1 MGVLH
6 HVRAVGRHRIV
17 VLFAGVSGI
26 FGGRSALGA
35 EGVTQ
40 APTVTEAAPAV
51 ARRAFRLPVVGVGAD
66 VGLPD
71 GAMASLVLR
80 PLTPLRL
87 SLGVGSNSAAPGFR
101 AGVSL
106 LPFGAGPSITVEGGH
121 YLSGRPDGPL
131 KTVFGGVG
139 RFASYVGKVN
149 YTFAN
154 AHAGIDVGRKDFTIF
169 AHAGVSYIRATLRDV
184 VVPMEGN
191 TRSEGSVTTLTFRE
205 DPVLRM
211 FTPSV
216 KLGLVF
222 YLQ

>member
-17 VLFAGVSGI
+17 VLFAGISGI

-35 EGVTQ
+35 EDVTRE
-40 APTVTEAAPAV
+40 PTIARTAPAQSS
-51 ARRAFRLPVVGVGAD
+51 RHFRPSVVGVGAD

-80 PLTPLRL
+80 PVVPVRL
-87 SLGVGSNSAAPGFR
+87 SLAVGSNGTAPGFR
-101 AGVSL
+101 GGVSL
-106 LPFGAGPSITVEGGH
+106 LPFGAGPSLTLEGGH
-121 YLSGRPDGPL
+121 YLSGRPNGPL
-131 KTVFGGVG
+131 KSVFGGMG
-139 RFASYVGKVN
+139 RFASYVGQVN

-154 AHAGIDVGRKDFTIF
+154 AHAGVDVGRKNFTF
-169 AHAGVSYIRATLRDV
+169 FLHGGVSYIRATLRDV
-184 VVPMEGN
+184 SVPRSTGNEG
-191 TRSEGSVTTLTFRE
+191 TVTTLTFRE

>member
-17 VLFAGVSGI
+17 VLFAGISGI
-26 FGGRSALGA
+26 FGARSALGA
-35 EGVTQ
+35 EDVTQ
-40 APTVTEAAPAV
+40 EPTVAAAPA
-51 ARRAFRLPVVGVGAD
+51 ASSERSRPPVIGVGAD

-80 PLTPLRL
+80 PISPLRL
-87 SLGVGSNSAAPGFR
+87 SLAVGSNGAAPGFR

-106 LPFGAGPSITVEGGH
+106 LPFGAGPSIALEGGH
-121 YLSGRPDGPL
+121 YLAGNPDGPI
-131 KTVFGGVG
+131 KTVFGGMG
-139 RFASYVGKVN
+139 QFASYVGKIN

-154 AHAGIDVGRKDFTIF
+154 AHAGIDVGRRDFTFF
-169 AHAGVSYIRATLRDV
+169 AHAGLSYIRATLRDV
-184 VVPMEGN
+184 VVPVDAN
-191 TRSEGSVTTLTFRE
+191 QNRDAPVTTVTFRE

-216 KLGLVF
+216 KLGFVL